1 MSEKEEKMS
10 FRGKVVDTL
19 PDAKFK
25 VLIENGAILSCHIS
39 GKMRKFNI
47 RILLGDEVD
56 IDVSIYDL
64 TKGIITYRYKK

>member
-1 MSEKEEKMS
+1 MSEKEEKLS

-25 VLIENGAILSCHIS
+25 VRIENGHEILCHIS
-39 GKMRKFNI
+39 GKMRKHNI

-56 IDVSIYDL
+56 IDISPYDL
-64 TKGIITYRYKK
+64 TRGILQYRYKK